1 MIAYFRKLKKK
12 KKKLLGRKKEKEM
25 VLPFFGNF
33 FLWGI
38 LKVETIQLL
47 LWGLADNPAAPC
59 LDNNAINSHFD
70 FGELQME

>member
-1 MIAYFRKLKKK
+1 MLE
-12 KKKLLGRKKEKEM
+12 RKKEKEM
-25 VLPFFGNF
+25 VLPFFGNFF